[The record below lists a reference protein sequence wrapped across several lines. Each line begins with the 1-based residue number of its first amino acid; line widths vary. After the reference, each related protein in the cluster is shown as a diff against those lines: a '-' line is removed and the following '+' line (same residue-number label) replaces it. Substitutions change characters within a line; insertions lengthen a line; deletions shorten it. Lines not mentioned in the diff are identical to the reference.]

1 MGLSRLAGLSTA
13 LSRAWGHAE
22 LVRGGHAWVYRQYM
36 TDRSLLPLE
45 AEARAARRGLWSL
58 PERERIPPWAWR
70 RQQRRR

>member
-1 MGLSRLAGLSTA
+1 M
-13 LSRAWGHAE
+13 
-22 LVRGGHAWVYRQYM
+22 VRGGHAWVYRQYM